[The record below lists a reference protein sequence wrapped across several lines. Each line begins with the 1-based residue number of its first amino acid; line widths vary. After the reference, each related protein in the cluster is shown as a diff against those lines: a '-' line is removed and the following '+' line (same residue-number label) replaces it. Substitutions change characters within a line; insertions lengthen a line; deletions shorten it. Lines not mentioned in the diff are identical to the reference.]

1 MRANEAFFFL
11 SLGDLIQHPISSFLH
26 LFISVLWFC
35 FSLQLS
41 RAPLRVSIYPS
52 LWSKLALLSTLE
64 VTVQGSTHPWMVLFF
79 ATL

>member
-41 RAPLRVSIYPS
+41 RAPLRVSV
-52 LWSKLALLSTLE
+52 LE
-64 VTVQGSTHPWMVLFF
+64 LILIAANSIPRCGLNFHCCPL
-79 ATL
+79 

>member
-11 SLGDLIQHPISSFLH
+11 SLGDLIQYPISSFLH

-41 RAPLRVSIYPS
+41 RAPLRVSVLELISIAANSIPRCG
-52 LWSKLALLSTLE
+52 LNFHCCLL
-64 VTVQGSTHPWMVLFF
+64 
-79 ATL
+79 